1 MIVAKRHTVDLLN
14 PDGESVQEPAMT
26 TRIFLADEYQMV
38 RQGLR
43 ALLEKETG
51 LEVVGEAAKGPAVMR
66 QVQDLAPDIVLLDLG
81 LPELHGVEAI
91 RQILAASPQVKIIA
105 LSIYDDRRFVVN
117 ILKAGA
123 SGYLLKDCA
132 FEELTKAIRTVQA
145 SKTFLSPG
153 LSDIVA
159 QDYIEALRDSEAHFR
174 TIFEVTTIGIALL
187 NKDGRVV
194 EANPAL
200 QRMLGYSL
208 AELVNQEFTVVIL
221 PEDASR
227 CKALFREMVQGK
239 QDSYQVEKK
248 YVRKDG
254 QTAWGR
260 LNVSLIRGAKVEDH
274 LAVCMIEDITA
285 QKQAE
290 KEIRTYQEQLRSVAS
305 ELSLTEE
312 QERRRL
318 ATDLHDHVGQ
328 ILALAQIKLGAIRE
342 SASSTHLVE
351 PMDEVRRLLEQTIQ
365 YTRSLSFELSPPI
378 LYDLSFEAAVEWLA
392 ELVQEQH
399 GITVKVQTDRS
410 PKSMNDEIRVILFQ
424 TMRELLVNLAKH
436 ANAKNISIFIAREDA
451 TLQVKIEED
460 GLGMGISADAANG
473 PFGFGFFSI
482 RERLRYLGG
491 QLEVESEPGWGTRVT
506 LQVPLK
512 Y

>member
-1 MIVAKRHTVDLLN
+1 MIVAKRHIMSLANGDREKV
-14 PDGESVQEPAMT
+14 PEPAAT
-26 TRIFLADEYQMV
+26 TRIFLADEYQIV
-38 RQGLR
+38 RQGLM

-51 LEVVGEAAKGPAVMR
+51 LEVVGEAASGPMVIR
-66 QVQDLAPDIVLLDLG
+66 QVQDLAPDIVILDLG
-81 LPELHGVEAI
+81 LPDLPGVEAI
-91 RQILAASPQVKIIA
+91 RQILAVSPRVKIIA

-132 FEELTKAIRTVQA
+132 FEELTRAIRTVQE

-174 TIFEVTTIGIALL
+174 TIFEVSTIGIALL

-200 QRMLGYSL
+200 QRMLGCGL
-208 AELVNQEFTVVIL
+208 DELVNQMFTVFIL
-221 PEDASR
+221 PDDASR
-227 CKALFREMVQGK
+227 CKALFRELVHGNQE
-239 QDSYQVEKK
+239 SYQVEKK

-254 QTAWGR
+254 QSAWGR
-260 LNVSLIRGAKVEDH
+260 LNVSLIRGARVEDH

-285 QKQAE
+285 QKTAE

-312 QERRRL
+312 RERRRL

-342 SASSTHLVE
+342 SAASSHLVE

-365 YTRSLSFELSPPI
+365 FTRSLSFELSPPI
-378 LYDLSFEAAVEWLA
+378 LYDLGFEAALEWLA

-399 GITVKVQTDRS
+399 GLKVKVQTDRS
-410 PKSMNDEIRVILFQ
+410 PKPMNDEIRVILFQ
-424 TMRELLVNLAKH
+424 TMRELLANVAKH
-436 ANAKNISIFIAREDA
+436 ANAKNIRVFVAREDA
-451 TLQVKIEED
+451 TLKIRIEDD
-460 GLGMGISADAANG
+460 GLGMGVSADAASG

-482 RERLRYLGG
+482 RERLQYLGG
-491 QLEVESEPGWGTRVT
+491 RLEVVSEPGYGTRVT